1 RNWEMIIVDD
11 ASTDR
16 TPEILRPLPSEDA
29 RIRIVRNEVNR
40 KLPASL
46 NIGFS
51 QSRGEFSGW
60 IASDDRFHPD
70 ALMEMVNTLNS
81 AERPDLVY
89 TDFSIMDAGGQV
101 EKHVVARPPES
112 LATANGIGP
121 CRLYRR

>member
-1 RNWEMIIVDD
+1 MSADKQVLGAVEAGVSGLVSIILPVYNGAAYLTEAIESVRNQTYRNWEMIIVDD

-70 ALMEMVNTLNS
+70 ALME
-81 AERPDLVY
+81 
-89 TDFSIMDAGGQV
+89 
-101 EKHVVARPPES
+101 
-112 LATANGIGP
+112 
-121 CRLYRR
+121 